1 MFPGDRSFNKQRYIK
16 VLFVTVNNELQSF
29 REWFISNRLSFN
41 GENPKY
47 EKIAK
52 KD

>member
-1 MFPGDRSFNKQRYIK
+1 MFPDDRSFNKQRYIK
-16 VLFVTVNNELQSF
+16 VLFATVNNELQSL

-41 GENPKY
+41 GENPKL